1 MPDAKP
7 LSHLLQAKRFTSA
20 VRKGDCASGRS
31 ALPAYA
37 VLVVRGGVTETRQ
50 TRPTRSAFIRYFR
63 YSVWCPGKVPDLPL
77 MRKHSYEI
85 RASSVEE
92 ALVNGTEEDLRA
104 YLLGR

>member
-37 VLVVRGGVTETRQ
+37 VLVVRGGNRDKANAADALRFHTIL
-50 TRPTRSAFIRYFR
+50 SIFR
-63 YSVWCPGKVPDLPL
+63 LVPWQSPDLPL
-77 MRKHSYEI
+77 MRKRSYEI
-85 RASSVEE
+85 RASAVEE

-104 YLLGR
+104 YLSGR